1 MRILLGADG
10 SDFARIAE
18 ELIVRLPFLRS
29 GEVICASVAP
39 GLPLMFASG
48 PTLVPEAMPVEAEVL
63 VEAEQVAEAKAKEFA
78 TAAVS
83 RLKDRGVA
91 ATSVLLEGDPGR
103 ELLAFA
109 ELEKLD
115 LIAIGSR
122 GLGPIESVILG
133 SAARKLVG
141 HAPCHVLVGRA
152 IKGKSVQE
160 TLKTVTT
167 DSKLSLAVGVD
178 GTAGAKVAVDFINAQ
193 GKEAFEKVN
202 AVCVEPLSVIPAGI
216 DPAVFS
222 DVYRYD
228 HERAVAIAKKSAEE
242 LSLSAEKVTWSAE
255 LGRPANRISKIAEQ
269 NGCDLI
275 VVGATRHGTLERF
288 LIGSVSYE
296 LATEGSRS
304 VLVVRPKS

>member
-1 MRILLGADG
+1 MGADG

-18 ELIVRLPFLRS
+18 ELIVRMPELHR
-29 GEVICASVAP
+29 GEVLCASVAP

-48 PTLVPEAMPVEAEVL
+48 TSLVPEATPIEADVL
-63 VEAEQVAEAKAKEFA
+63 MEAEQVAGTKAKEYA
-78 TAAVS
+78 EAAVS
-83 RLKDRGVA
+83 RLKSRGVNA
-91 ATSVLLEGDPGR
+91 SPVALEGDPGA

-109 ELEKLD
+109 EREKLD
-115 LIAIGSR
+115 LAAIGSR
-122 GLGPIESVILG
+122 GLGPIESVLLG

-152 IKGKSVQE
+152 SKGKSAQE
-160 TLKTVTT
+160 TLAVVKN
-167 DSKLSLAVGVD
+167 DSKLSISVGVD
-178 GTAGAKVAVDFINAQ
+178 GTAGATVAVEFLKAQ
-193 GKEAFEKVN
+193 GEKAFEKIT
-202 AVCVEPLSVIPAGI
+202 AVCVEPLSVVPAGI

-228 HERAVAIAKKSAEE
+228 HERAVAIAKKAAEE
-242 LSLSAEKVTWSAE
+242 LSPFADEVVGLAE
-255 LGRPANRISKIAEQ
+255 LGRPSPKISDVATRT
-269 NGCDLI
+269 NSDLI

-304 VLVVRPKS
+304 VLVVRPKP